1 MFQMAV
7 NILGTVTAAL
17 CALLLLRAYVRVH
30 QRLLFWCGLCFA
42 GLAVANTIL
51 IADLHFFL
59 DTNLYRIRLTA
70 AAIAMAMMVYG
81 LIFES
86 DQS

>member
-17 CALLLLRAYVRVH
+17 CALLLLRAYFRVR

-42 GLAVANTIL
+42 ALAVANGIL
-51 IADLHFFL
+51 IADLHMFPNS
-59 DTNLYRIRLTA
+59 DLYRTRLA
-70 AAIAMAMMVYG
+70 AAAVGMALMVYG
-81 LIFES
+81 LLFES